1 MASLGSFTFQDR
13 ELLRAP
19 CSERYDVQDT
29 KEALAEAEVEH
40 NGRFPRTWSLSGYL
54 YDTAAKTYL
63 ERMAELYAVA
73 RAYAAVG
80 FTDDTRI
87 PDTDNTVSVYITS
100 IEFKDPFTTTD
111 NKGAIPFSITLKE
124 VT

>member
-1 MASLGSFTFQDR
+1 MASLGTFTFQDR
-13 ELLRAP
+13 ELIHAP

-29 KEALAEAEVEH
+29 KKALAEAEVEH

-54 YDTAAKTYL
+54 YDTTTKTYL

-73 RAYAAVG
+73 RAYVAVD

-87 PDTDNTVSVYITS
+87 PDTDNTVLVFITS

-111 NKGAIPFSITLKE
+111 NKGIIPFTVTLKE